1 MVVMEDEVERMVIG
15 ADFFNV
21 VNRAQRS
28 YYTPIQ
34 SESWGSVRIG
44 LNRPHR
50 STEMRLHC

>member
-15 ADFFNV
+15 ADFFHV

-50 STEMRLHC
+50 STEIRLHC